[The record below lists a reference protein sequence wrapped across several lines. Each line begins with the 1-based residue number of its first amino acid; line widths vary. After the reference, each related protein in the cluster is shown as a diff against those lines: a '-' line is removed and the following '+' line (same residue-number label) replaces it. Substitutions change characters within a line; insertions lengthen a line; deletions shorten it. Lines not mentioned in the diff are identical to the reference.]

1 MSGYIISEDDQ
12 ASLECVRDLAD
23 LLASQISTD
32 IPATQATA
40 FARTIGEQLRQV
52 LARAR
57 LSFDIE
63 A

>member
-12 ASLECVRDLAD
+12 DTLECARDLAD

-32 IPATQATA
+32 IPAAQASA
-40 FARTIGEQLRQV
+40 FARTIGAQLRQV
-52 LARAR
+52 LDRAR
-57 LSFDIE
+57 LSFDVE